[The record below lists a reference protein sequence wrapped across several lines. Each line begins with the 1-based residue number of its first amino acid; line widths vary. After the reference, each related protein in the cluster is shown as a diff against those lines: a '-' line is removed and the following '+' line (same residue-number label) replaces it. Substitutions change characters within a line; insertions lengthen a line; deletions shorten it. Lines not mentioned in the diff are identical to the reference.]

1 MRGRHTRGRRTSHR
15 LTKAVSVIAALGV
28 VGGAFAAFQ
37 GTAAAEGDIRGE
49 GTPGAMSDSY
59 VVVLKDGPSTLDAR
73 AVDSTA
79 DDMARKFSGKVRHRY
94 RSAMRGFSVSMTR
107 TQARRLAAD
116 QRVAYVQQNR
126 TFRINQTEVNPPSPG
141 IDRIDQRD
149 LPLDNAYNFTG
160 TGKGVNAYIIDTG
173 IRTTHTDFG
182 GRATSGVDTVD
193 NDDNADDCN
202 GHGTHVAGTVGGTTF
217 GVAKEVNLVAVRV
230 LDCNGAGSDAT
241 VIAGIDWVTQNAVK
255 PAVAN
260 VSLGGPI
267 DPALDRAIQ
276 SSIASGVTYSIAA
289 GNETQ
294 NACNTSP
301 ARTPEAITVGA
312 IDASD
317 TRAGFSNFGQCV
329 DIFAPGTNI
338 TSASIAGPDA
348 RATLSGT
355 SMAAPHVTG
364 AAALLLG
371 SEPTATPAQ
380 VRDQLVANA
389 TTGKIQDL
397 AGSPDA
403 LLFTGAGTAVPP
415 PADPGQ
421 PGAPGATPTPGQP
434 STPPSQPATPAPSQ
448 SAPAPAPGTPAPGA
462 PPAGGGQGQP
472 APGDGSCG
480 TFATNRD
487 TDIPNPGITT
497 SPISVTGCA
506 GNALPRTRVDVHI
519 KHPYRGDLTV
529 ELVAPDGTVYRL
541 KRLNSRD
548 GAANV
553 DGFGIVN
560 AAREVRNG
568 TWQLR
573 VTDSFRGDAGYIDS
587 WSLTV

>member
-1 MRGRHTRGRRTSHR
+1 
-15 LTKAVSVIAALGV
+15 
-28 VGGAFAAFQ
+28 
-37 GTAAAEGDIRGE
+37 
-49 GTPGAMSDSY
+49 
-59 VVVLKDGPSTLDAR
+59 
-73 AVDSTA
+73 
-79 DDMARKFSGKVRHRY
+79 
-94 RSAMRGFSVSMTR
+94 MRGFSVNMTR

-116 QRVAYVQQNR
+116 RRVAYVQQNH
-126 TFRINQTEVNPPSPG
+126 TFRISQTQANPPSPG
-141 IDRIDQRD
+141 IDRIDQRG
-149 LPLDNAYNFTG
+149 LPLDSTYNFTG

-182 GRATSGVDTVD
+182 GRATSGTDTVD

-217 GVAKEVNLVAVRV
+217 GVAKEVNLIAVRV

-312 IDASD
+312 IDATD

-371 SEPTATPAQ
+371 SEPTASPAQ

-389 TTGKIQDL
+389 TPGKIQDL

-403 LLFTGAGTAVPP
+403 LLFTGSGSATPP

-421 PGAPGATPTPGQP
+421 PGDPGSTPPPSGQP
-434 STPPSQPATPAPSQ
+434 SPTPSQPATPAPSQ
-448 SAPAPAPGTPAPGA
+448 PASPSPVPGSSAPGSSAPGSSAPGA
-462 PPAGGGQGQP
+462 PPTGGGQGQP
-472 APGDGSCG
+472 VPGDGSCG

-497 SPISVTGCA
+497 SPISVTGCG
-506 GNALPRTRVDVHI
+506 GNASPRTRVDVHI

-560 AAREVRNG
+560 AARETRNG

-573 VTDSFRGDAGYIDS
+573 VTDSFRGDAGYVDS